1 MVKLIIRILINAL
14 GIYIAVAVLNGR
26 GLMLT
31 DVSWVTFVLLG
42 LIFGVVNAVLKPI
55 LKVVGCPVV
64 ILTLGL
70 GALLINTLLFYIV
83 SLVAQAMSIGFSVT
97 TFWGAFFGA
106 IIVSLVG
113 MVLGALVRDR

>member
-1 MVKLIIRILINAL
+1 MVKLIVRILINAL

-26 GLMLT
+26 GLLLSDT
-31 DVSWVTFVLLG
+31 SWVTFLVLG
-42 LIFGVVNAVLKPI
+42 LIFGVVNTVLKPI
-55 LKVVGCPVV
+55 LTVVGCPVV

-70 GALLINTLLFYIV
+70 GTLLINTLLFYIV
-83 SLVAQAMSIGFSVT
+83 SLVAQAMQIGFAVT

-106 IIVSLVG
+106 IIVSLVS

>member
-113 MVLGALVRDR
+113 MVLGVLVRDR

>member
-1 MVKLIIRILINAL
+1 MVKLIVRILINAL

-26 GLMLT
+26 GLLLT
-31 DVSWVTFVLLG
+31 DTSWVTFVLLG

-83 SLVAQAMSIGFSVT
+83 SLVAQAMQIGFSVT

-106 IIVSLVG
+106 IIVSLVS

>member
-14 GIYIAVAVLNGR
+14 GIYIAVAVLNGN

-31 DVSWVTFVLLG
+31 DISWVTFVLLG

-55 LKVVGCPVV
+55 FKVVGCPVV

-83 SLVAQAMSIGFSVT
+83 SLVAQALAIGFSVT
-97 TFWGAFFGA
+97 SFWGAFFGA
-106 IIVSLVG
+106 IIVSLVS
-113 MVLGALVRDR
+113 MVLGVLVRDR

>member
-1 MVKLIIRILINAL
+1 MVKLIVRILINAL
-14 GIYIAVAVLNGR
+14 GIYIAVAVLNGN
-26 GLMLT
+26 GLLLSDT
-31 DVSWVTFVLLG
+31 SWVTFVLLG

-83 SLVAQAMSIGFSVT
+83 SLVAQAMQIGFSVT
-97 TFWGAFFGA
+97 SFWGAFFGA
-106 IIVSLVG
+106 IIVSLVS

>member
-83 SLVAQAMSIGFSVT
+83 SLVAQAMQIGFSVT
-97 TFWGAFFGA
+97 SFWGAFFGA
-106 IIVSLVG
+106 IIVSLVS